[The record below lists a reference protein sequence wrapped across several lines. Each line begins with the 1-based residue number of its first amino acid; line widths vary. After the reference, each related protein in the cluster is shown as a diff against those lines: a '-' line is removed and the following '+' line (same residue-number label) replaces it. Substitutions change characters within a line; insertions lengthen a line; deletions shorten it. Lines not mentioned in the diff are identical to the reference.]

1 MRWLLRTGAAAY
13 HAGIRTAAR
22 FGHRQARAWVAG
34 RALDP
39 TAEITA
45 LHAAGR
51 PVVWVHAAS
60 LGEFE
65 QARPVLIELRAM
77 RPDWAFVV
85 TFFSPSG
92 YERSKD
98 TDLAE
103 VVAYLPPDSPGNASA
118 WIHLVRPVA
127 AIFAK
132 YEFWYDHLAAL
143 RRAGVPTFLIA
154 GSFRAGQPFFRP
166 YGTGWRDM
174 LRCFTHFAVQTERDA
189 RLLWGLGFENVTV
202 TGDPRLDRT
211 ADLAQAPFTD
221 ERLARFT
228 ADAPTLFAGSV
239 WPADVALLAEAWPAF
254 RRNWKLLL
262 APHQLEDAQLN
273 TWQKT
278 FAAERYTGEPG
289 NGRVLILD
297 TIGILS
303 RSYRY
308 GTVAYVGGAFGSGLH
323 NTLEPLSYGLPV
335 IFGPRY
341 HKFPEAAT
349 ALARGGA
356 FSIRSADA
364 LRATWSKLEDP
375 ALRERASAAQ
385 LAYRDEQ
392 RGAGRRTAE
401 LIARLLTWLLLGL
414 TGTLQAQSWAPA
426 DRVLGTLDDL
436 YAKCSLMEALSGV
449 TWRPGLC
456 LAAARLERG
465 ATVSLEVDLT
475 AGTRYF
481 FIAGAENGAG
491 DVDLYLRDSTDTV
504 VAEDLEPDGTPV
516 LEFLAARGG
525 TYRLQLHLAAA
536 TGERQYVAVG
546 MLMAGGGAIGDL
558 AYRQVSRQFGVAA
571 GAVRAAGGAT
581 RFGSGETGWCVYG
594 FLLAA
599 GGSTTLDNLHLPP
612 GKNFLAATG
621 TENVRDIDIF
631 LATPDLRIVR
641 RDQEPDSYP
650 MIEYE
655 QTADDPLTLRLE
667 VESAQG
673 TGLILLGHFT
683 R

>member
-22 FGHRQARAWVAG
+22 FGHRRARQWVAG
-34 RALDP
+34 RTMDP
-39 TAEITA
+39 SEEIAA
-45 LHAAGR
+45 LHEADR

-65 QARPVLIELRAM
+65 QARPVMIELRALQ
-77 RPDWAFVV
+77 PEWAFVL

-92 YERSKD
+92 YERSKH
-98 TDLAE
+98 TELAE
-103 VVAYLPPDSPGNASA
+103 VVTYLPPDGPRTARA
-118 WIHLVRPVA
+118 WVALLRPVA

-166 YGTGWRDM
+166 YGTGWREM
-174 LRCFTHFAVQTERDA
+174 LTCFTHFAVQTERDA
-189 RLLWGLGFENVTV
+189 RLLGGLGLANVTV

-211 ADLAQAPFTD
+211 AELAETPFSD
-221 ERLARFT
+221 ERLSRFT

-239 WPADVALLAEAWPAF
+239 WPADVALFTEVWPSF
-254 RRNWKLLL
+254 RADWKLVL
-262 APHQLEDAQLN
+262 APHQLEEAQLVA
-273 TWQKT
+273 WQQT
-278 FAAERYTGEPG
+278 FDAERYTGG
-289 NGRVLILD
+289 AGSGRVLLLD

-308 GTVAYVGGAFGSGLH
+308 GTLAYVGGAFGSGLH

-335 IFGPRY
+335 IFGPGY
-341 HKFPEAAT
+341 HKFPEAVT
-349 ALARGGA
+349 SLDRGGA
-356 FSIRSADA
+356 FSIRTAEE
-364 LRATWSKLEDP
+364 LRATWSKLGDP
-375 ALRERASAAQ
+375 EIRQRAAAAQ
-385 LAYRDEQ
+385 HAYRNEQ

-401 LIARLLTWLLLGL
+401 LIARLLTFLLLL
-414 TGTLQAQSWAPA
+414 TAPMQAQSWEPA
-426 DRVLGTLDDL
+426 DRVLATLDGL
-436 YAKCSLMEALSGV
+436 YAKCSLMEALSAV

-456 LAAARLERG
+456 LAAAELERDST
-465 ATVSLEVDLT
+465 ASIEVELE
-475 AGTRYF
+475 AGTRYY
-481 FIAGAENGAG
+481 FIAGTEDGGG
-491 DVDLYLRDSTDTV
+491 DVDLYLRDTADSV
-504 VAEDLEPDGTPV
+504 VADDRESDATPV
-516 LEFLAARGG
+516 VEFLPPRSG
-525 TYRLQLHLAAA
+525 TYRIQLHLVSAAS
-536 TGERQYVAVG
+536 ERQYVAIG
-546 MLMAGGGAIGDL
+546 MLMAGGGPIGDL

-581 RFGSGETGWCVYG
+581 RFGSGENDWCVYG
-594 FLLAA
+594 YLLAA
-599 GGSTTLDNLHLPP
+599 GGSTTLENLRLPR

-621 TENVRDIDIF
+621 TENVRDIDIY

-650 MIEYE
+650 MIEYDQATKE
-655 QTADDPLTLRLE
+655 PLTLRLE
-667 VESAQG
+667 VESADG
-673 TGLILLGHFT
+673 SGLILLGLFT